1 MSEGTT
7 QMHEAA
13 RETGVT
19 KHSAYSAES
28 AAPAAVL
35 E

>member
-1 MSEGTT
+1 MSKGPT
-7 QMHEAA
+7 QMHKPAC
-13 RETGVT
+13 ETGVT
-19 KHSAYSAES
+19 KHSAYSAEF